1 MSTNNLD
8 LNNIPE
14 RMSVVVEKF
23 ECLEDASHRRRKDFV
38 IFLIFIAACVLG
50 LAVSLYV
57 IVFDRQPEATKLAWP
72 AFTAILGLIAGRFS
86 KS

>member
-23 ECLEDASHRRRKDFV
+23 ERLEDASHRRRKDFV
-38 IFLIFIAACVLG
+38 IFVIFIAACVMG
-50 LAVSLYV
+50 LAASLYV
-57 IVFDRQPEATKLAWP
+57 IVFDRQPEAMRLAWP

>member
-8 LNNIPE
+8 LNSIPD
-14 RMSVVVEKF
+14 RMSVVVEKV

-38 IFLIFIAACVLG
+38 IFVIFTVACVSG
-50 LAVSLYV
+50 LAASLYA
-57 IVFDRQPEATKLAWP
+57 IVFDRQPEIMKLAWP